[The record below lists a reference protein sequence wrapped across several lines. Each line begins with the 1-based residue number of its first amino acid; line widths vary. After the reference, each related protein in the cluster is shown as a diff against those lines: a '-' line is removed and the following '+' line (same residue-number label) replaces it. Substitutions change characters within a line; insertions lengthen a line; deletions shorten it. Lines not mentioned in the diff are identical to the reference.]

1 MSRQL
6 IRDALVVTGDGV
18 TPPYAGDVLLEGDR
32 IAHLGSVPRSDAASA
47 DEIVDAGGRALA
59 PGFVDTHNHGALGG
73 TALGESGLPRACE
86 LALAGGVTKRICGVD
101 GLSPAPVA
109 PAQREQYAAQLR
121 PLDGAIEG
129 PWAWSTLAEF
139 LAWHRGRS
147 VTDVGLYLGHSA
159 VRRVVMENLARAAT
173 DAEIEAMAEVVRREA
188 PAALGLSTGLVYNPA
203 VYCDQRELTALV
215 RAFNEVKPGAL
226 FPHLRSESDNVVA
239 SLKEVVAAAV
249 EGGGGYCN
257 EHSKIAGARNYD
269 RIGEIEAILAD
280 AASVV
285 PTMENMYPYTAGSTT
300 ADALFP
306 PEARAGTR
314 AEFLARLRDPLARR
328 AIVAKMRHDTKSWDN
343 FTAFCGGLGGVQIA
357 GVRPGV
363 GDAFLGRRLS
373 DVARAAGALDP
384 EGDAAYE
391 AVLDFHVA
399 NGGDVAII
407 THYGDDAT
415 VARFFRRPTMAI
427 CTDGLMP
434 GPGQKPHP
442 RALGAFPKALRL
454 AREMGVPLAQMVWR
468 LATLPCRFLRLPDPT
483 LRAGADASLVLFD
496 AARVSERNDYLDP
509 LAPNAGIDAVWVH
522 GERVLDHGRFRAPRP
537 FPGRILAS
545 PPRGGR
551 GDGPDQTRPW

>member
-1 MSRQL
+1 
-6 IRDALVVTGDGV
+6 
-18 TPPYAGDVLLEGDR
+18 
-32 IAHLGSVPRSDAASA
+32 VPRSEAAA
-47 DEIVDAGGRALA
+47 AEETVEAGGRALA

-121 PLDGAIEG
+121 PLDGAIDG
-129 PWAWSTLAEF
+129 PWSWSTVAEF

-147 VTDVGLYLGHSA
+147 VTDLGLYLGHSA
-159 VRRVVMENLARAAT
+159 VRRVVMENLARPAT

-188 PAALGLSTGLVYNPA
+188 PLALGLSTGLVYNPA

-239 SLKEVVAAAV
+239 SLKEVVSAAV
-249 EGGGGYCN
+249 DGGGGYCN

-269 RIGEIEAILAD
+269 RIGEIEAILGD
-280 AASVV
+280 AASLV

-314 AEFLARLRDPLARR
+314 AEFLSRLRDPAARR
-328 AIVAKMRHDTKSWDN
+328 AIVAKMRHDTRTWDN
-343 FTAFCGGLGGVQIA
+343 FAAFCGGLGGVQIA

-373 DVARAAGALDP
+373 DVARAAGAIEP

-407 THYGDDAT
+407 THYGNDAT
-415 VARFFRRPTMAI
+415 VERFFRRPTMAL

-454 AREMGVPLAQMVWR
+454 ARELGIPLAQMVFR

-496 AARVSERNDYLDP
+496 AERASDRNDYLDP
-509 LAPNAGIDAVWVH
+509 LVPNVGIDAVWVH
-522 GERVLDHGRFRAPRP
+522 GERVLDGGRFFAPRP
-537 FPGRILAS
+537 FPGRILGS
-545 PPRGGR
+545 PPRDVGGA
-551 GDGPDQTRPW
+551 GLAQITPWYTGPNG